1 MKTLLPLLISGFVLC
16 GFFAVC
22 LSAALLPRSEPEPVS
37 DSVVLP
43 EPETI
48 YISEYSI
55 PFSIVYPDYNSSYN
69 YAWSFTDSFRSW
81 SNAANISN
89 ASVLGNVLYFSSL
102 NSSLFNHTLFF
113 KCDIVDS
120 SNNFVD
126 SVIYAFRFIKFPV
139 SSSVSSSTRSVLLD
153 PEIEDEPEQQ
163 QQPQEEINTDTVTNQ
178 QPEPE
183 TEDEPEPEPEP
194 ER

>member
-22 LSAALLPRSEPEPVS
+22 LSAALLPRSEPDPLS
-37 DSVVLP
+37 DSVVFLEP
-43 EPETI
+43 EPI

-69 YAWSFTDSFRSW
+69 YSWSFTDSFRSW

-89 ASVLGNVLYFSSL
+89 ASVLSNVLYFSSL

-120 SNNFVD
+120 SDNLVD
-126 SVIYAFRFIKFPV
+126 SAISHLKYNV
-139 SSSVSSSTRSVLLD
+139 
-153 PEIEDEPEQQ
+153 
-163 QQPQEEINTDTVTNQ
+163 
-178 QPEPE
+178 
-183 TEDEPEPEPEP
+183 
-194 ER
+194 